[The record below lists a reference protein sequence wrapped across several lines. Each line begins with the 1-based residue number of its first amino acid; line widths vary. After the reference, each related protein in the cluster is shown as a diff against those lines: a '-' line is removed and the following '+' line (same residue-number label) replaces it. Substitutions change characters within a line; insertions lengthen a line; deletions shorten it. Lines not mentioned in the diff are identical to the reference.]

1 MRPPLPAAAQ
11 PVDILSVPYR
21 HLALP
26 DGSDLYLTPHGVPFW
41 EFLLPE
47 CWYEKQW
54 FSASRT
60 KLQGTSLVYRVATK
74 PVRGEQKDLV
84 VKWCRVGETV
94 PVDTFTLQK
103 FIEAEFNTPY
113 EEFSLLSEMRAHAGH
128 VLTQKP
134 LAIFVP
140 AKRFQ
145 LWQTGRKRSKIEQK
159 KAKFR
164 DVELD
169 ISRQYIM
176 IYEWIKGAAVTE
188 PPAREA
194 AARAG
199 LPRIAIGNFS
209 WDWIYEPYI
218 EADPRWQAAVD
229 AFRTD
234 YAAADVLLQYPLS
247 PDMSATFPRR
257 IGIPLPA
264 RPGRPRRAELAARTG
279 ADPARRWILLSF
291 TTLDW
296 TPDALARV
304 AAIADTEFFTVRP
317 LEWQGIPNIHAV
329 DRGEFP
335 FSDIVATVDAVLSKP
350 GFGILADC
358 AANGKPL
365 IYADREN
372 FAEYPVLERAIKTRF
387 LHVHIPAADLY
398 AGNLAPSLDA
408 LASAPPPPSR
418 LPLGGDTAAARE
430 ILRRARG

>member
-1 MRPPLPAAAQ
+1 MPTAPRIVWYLTAHGYGHGVRSTAVMQALRRECPGVRLTVVSALPEDFLRDRLRGFPDGDLAFRRAAFDVGLVQLDSVRADVPATLEKVEALLARRPALVDEETAWLRASAPSAVVADIPAIPLAAA
-11 PVDILSVPYR
+11 
-21 HLALP
+21 
-26 DGSDLYLTPHGVPFW
+26 
-41 EFLLPE
+41 E
-47 CWYEKQW
+47 
-54 FSASRT
+54 
-60 KLQGTSLVYRVATK
+60 
-74 PVRGEQKDLV
+74 
-84 VKWCRVGETV
+84 
-94 PVDTFTLQK
+94 
-103 FIEAEFNTPY
+103 
-113 EEFSLLSEMRAHAGH
+113 
-128 VLTQKP
+128 
-134 LAIFVP
+134 
-140 AKRFQ
+140 
-145 LWQTGRKRSKIEQK
+145 
-159 KAKFR
+159 
-164 DVELD
+164 
-169 ISRQYIM
+169 
-176 IYEWIKGAAVTE
+176 
-188 PPAREA
+188 
-194 AARAG
+194 RAG

-209 WDWIYEPYI
+209 WDWIYEPYA
-218 EADPRWQAAVD
+218 ETDPRWQAAVD
-229 AFRTD
+229 AFRAD
-234 YAAADVLLQYPLS
+234 YAAADVLFQYPLS

-296 TPDALARV
+296 TPDALSRV

-387 LHVHIPAADLY
+387 RHIHIPAADLY